1 MKVRF
6 DTDLG
11 AFDVTLDIQR
21 APITA
26 GYFQKLINL
35 RVFNGASFYRIV
47 APDNAEIRSDHPIE
61 VVQGGLRDKD
71 PQPLEP
77 IIHEPTSVTGIRHR
91 QWTVSTAR
99 FAPGE
104 TYGSFFICMRN
115 EPALDQGGLR
125 HPDGLGFA
133 AFGHVTA
140 GTATVEAIF
149 QKRGDQEMLAPDDA
163 IKIRLCNLV
172 ADDC

>member
-1 MKVRF
+1 MKARF

-11 AFDVTLDIQR
+11 VFDVVLDVQR
-21 APITA
+21 APVTA
-26 GYFQKLINL
+26 GYFQALIAKGAL
-35 RVFNGASFYRIV
+35 NGTSFFRIV
-47 APDNAEIRSDHPIE
+47 ARDNAEIRSDHPIE
-61 VVQGGLRDKD
+61 VVQGGLRDTD

-77 IIHEPTSVTGIRHR
+77 IIHEPTSVTGILHR
-91 QWTVSTAR
+91 QWTLSTAR

-115 EPALDQGGLR
+115 EPALDEGGLR

-149 QKRGDQEMLAPDDA
+149 QRRGDQEMLAPDDA
-163 IKIRLCNLV
+163 IRIRLCNLIS
-172 ADDC
+172 DDF